1 MSERQHKRTRSWW
14 RWILLLAVVVV
25 LAGFALAWHPAI
37 APLPAG
43 IPQRFDHAQVER
55 GAQLAAIG
63 TCGACHTVDTTKPY
77 AGGLPLHT
85 PFGVVYSTN
94 ITPERE
100 TGIGGWSEQAFVRAM
115 RDGISRDGHHLYP
128 AFPYDHYTRLSDQD
142 IRAIYAW
149 VMTRDPIHAPAH
161 DNKMTFPFGF
171 RPLVAGWNLLFL
183 DKEPVRPA
191 PARDAEW
198 NRGAYL
204 AEALGHCG
212 ACHTPRNAL
221 GAPDR
226 RRYLGGGEAE
236 SWYVPALNKDSPSPL
251 PWSVEHLASYLR
263 TGIAP
268 DHAVAGG
275 PMQGVVE
282 SLAGADERDVRA
294 IAVYIQS
301 LMGTPAPQVQQ
312 NALAGARRARQE
324 SLPKPAPG
332 EDRLVQLGA
341 QVYAGSCARCHDRGR
356 QESSGGALQL
366 PAAVAVYDPDPRSLI
381 HIIRDGIT
389 PPDAEPGR
397 WMPGF
402 ANALTDQQVVAL
414 AAYLRR
420 HAAQLPPWPDLP
432 ASVQKAK
439 QP

>member
-1 MSERQHKRTRSWW
+1 MSKRTWSWW
-14 RWILLLAVVVV
+14 RWALLLAVALG
-25 LAGFALAWHPAI
+25 LAAFALAWHPVI
-37 APLPAG
+37 DKLPANS
-43 IPQRFDHAQVER
+43 PRRFDPVQVER
-55 GAQLAAIG
+55 GARLAAVG
-63 TCGACHTVDTTKPY
+63 TCGTCHSADIAKPY
-77 AGGLPLHT
+77 TGGLPLGT

-94 ITPERE
+94 ITPDRD

-128 AFPYDHYTRLSDQD
+128 AFPYNHYTRMSTDD

-149 VMTRDPIHAPAH
+149 VMTRDPIRAPAH
-161 DNKMTFPFGF
+161 ENKMRFPFGF

-191 PARDAEW
+191 PGKDAAW

-221 GAPDR
+221 GAPDH

-251 PWSVEHLASYLR
+251 PWSVEQLTSYLR

-282 SLAGADERDVRA
+282 SLADADEHDVRA
-294 IAVYIQS
+294 IAVYIHS
-301 LMGTPAPQVQQ
+301 LMGTPPPAVQQ
-312 NALAGARRARQE
+312 NAIAGARRVTQE
-324 SLPKPAPG
+324 PLPTPAPG
-332 EDRLVQLGA
+332 DDRLIHLGA
-341 QVYAGSCARCHDRGR
+341 QVYADSCARCHDRGR

-366 PAAVAVYDPDPRSLI
+366 PAAVALYDPDPRSLI

-389 PPDAEPGR
+389 PPPAEPGR

-402 ANALTDQQVVAL
+402 ANVLTDDQVVAL